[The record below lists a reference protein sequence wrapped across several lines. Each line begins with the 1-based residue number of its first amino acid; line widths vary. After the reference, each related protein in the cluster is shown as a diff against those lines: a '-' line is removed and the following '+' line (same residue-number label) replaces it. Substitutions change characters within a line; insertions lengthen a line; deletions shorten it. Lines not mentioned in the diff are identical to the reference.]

1 MEKKRQWLLTTTLFI
16 SLGLA
21 ACGSQSVL
29 SQADANTQT
38 TTKTST
44 TSTTQTAS
52 YFEAS
57 DLTATY
63 DESKASKISL
73 QGTTATVSGD
83 GVTVNGSTVE
93 ITKAGSS
100 ITGRHGEKSNFN
112 NSRWNEK

>member
-1 MEKKRQWLLTTTLFI
+1 MTTTLFI

-38 TTKTST
+38 TTQDIYI
-44 TSTTQTAS
+44 STTQTAS

-63 DESKASKISL
+63 DESKAPKISL
-73 QGTTATVSGD
+73 QGTTATVSGM
-83 GVTVNGSTVE
+83 GNGQW
-93 ITKAGSS
+93 KY
-100 ITGRHGEKSNFN
+100 GRNYEKSWNVYRRRN
-112 NSRWNEK
+112 GDKRSIEGCSRRGR